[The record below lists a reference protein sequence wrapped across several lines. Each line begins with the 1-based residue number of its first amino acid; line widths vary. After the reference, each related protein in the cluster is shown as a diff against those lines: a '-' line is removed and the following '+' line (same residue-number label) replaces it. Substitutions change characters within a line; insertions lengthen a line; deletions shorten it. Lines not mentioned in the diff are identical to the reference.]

1 MFVEKDATFD
11 GTLTAD
17 GIFFFHVTNGG
28 GRVCEVIIDADSPM
42 LKITNHAN
50 TTKKQAPHVGG

>member
-28 GRVCEVIIDADSPM
+28 GRVCEVIIDAD
-42 LKITNHAN
+42 HAN